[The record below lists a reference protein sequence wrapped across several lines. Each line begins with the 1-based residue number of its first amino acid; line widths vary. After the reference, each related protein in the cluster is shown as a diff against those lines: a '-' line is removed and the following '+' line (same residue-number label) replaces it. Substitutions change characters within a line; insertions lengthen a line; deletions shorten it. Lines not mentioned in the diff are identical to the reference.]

1 MLQRYRILDAISD
14 NGGCVSHETEVLG
27 TRQQGQEQ
35 KLQLALHQIHKDIS
49 PAVQHPFLG
58 LVDLQAGQDAGTAPH
73 HQPTATV
80 EGLRQQKNISLM
92 MEIRQK

>member
-35 KLQLALHQIHKDIS
+35 KL
-49 PAVQHPFLG
+49 
-58 LVDLQAGQDAGTAPH
+58 
-73 HQPTATV
+73 
-80 EGLRQQKNISLM
+80 
-92 MEIRQK
+92 